1 MTNIC
6 SWKCEEGVIVVGTED
21 TKASWVGGGFN
32 SVHFGRV
39 LGKSKD
45 ANPIFQY
52 NDYSYHDTNKQTKPG
67 VKLLAI

>member
-52 NDYSYHDTNKQTKPG
+52 NDYPIMTQTNKQNQG
-67 VKLLAI
+67 LSY